1 MASDN
6 PYAKDISSSGWRG
19 GVTSGVSMALQ
30 GATIGAAFGWV
41 GALVGGLIG
50 LVGGGLLGLF
60 DRNEKIEEYKGLRD
74 TAIVNMNEATE
85 LRNNLITDAQRSIT
99 GFRTKFDNAYGEGMY
114 DTYDALFKRIFNLP
128 SGSETVSG
136 LLESLSLDSVSGDIS
151 SIAGGKLS
159 KSALT
164 GSISANDINSAYLEY
179 MQERIRDSETA
190 IGLQFRSQSYREN
203 ALIRNYYSSMDD
215 YNLQIAQQ
223 FSDAFLSQRSTNAGL
238 AGALGEAESAQASS
252 GLRQTESSHAL
263 TAQQQFQ
270 QDLSDAAYYSTLD
283 YMTGQYMSG
292 VSSVNTGLIDSIYQI
307 RNENAQLTE
316 QFTSDFFDS
325 MNDYYGS
332 LIKDYYRPISD
343 YEGEIDEYR
352 EQIDEYTEAIGDE
365 EDMEE
370 FLA

>member
-6 PYAKDISSSGWRG
+6 PYAKDINSTGWQ
-19 GVTSGVSMALQ
+19 SGVNSSISLALQ
-30 GATIGAAFGWV
+30 GATIGAAFGWI
-41 GALVGGLIG
+41 GALVGGAIGLIG
-50 LVGGGLLGLF
+50 GGFLGLF
-60 DRNEKIEEYKGLRD
+60 DKNKKIEEYKGLRD
-74 TAIVNMNEATE
+74 TAIVNMSEATE
-85 LRNNLITDAQRSIT
+85 LRNNLITDAQRSIS

-136 LLESLSLDSVSGDIS
+136 LLESLSLDSVSGDITT
-151 SIAGGKLS
+151 IAGGKLS
-159 KSALT
+159 QAALT
-164 GSISANDINSAYLEY
+164 GSISASDINSAYLEY
-179 MQERIRDSETA
+179 MQEMRRDSETA
-190 IGLQFRSQSYREN
+190 IGLQFRSQSYKEN
-203 ALIRNYYSSMDD
+203 AIIRNYYSSMDD
-215 YNLQIAQQ
+215 YNLQVAQQ
-223 FSDAFLSQRSTNAGL
+223 FSNAFLSQRSTHVGL
-238 AGALGEAESAQASS
+238 AGALGEAEAAQASS

-263 TAQQQFQ
+263 TSQQQFQ

-283 YMTGQYMSG
+283 YMIGQYMAGTSEA
-292 VSSVNTGLIDSIYQI
+292 NTGLIDSIYQI

-316 QFTSDFFDS
+316 QFTSDFLDS

-343 YEGEIDEYR
+343 YDGEIDEYKD
-352 EQIDEYTEAIGDE
+352 QIRDYTEAIGDE